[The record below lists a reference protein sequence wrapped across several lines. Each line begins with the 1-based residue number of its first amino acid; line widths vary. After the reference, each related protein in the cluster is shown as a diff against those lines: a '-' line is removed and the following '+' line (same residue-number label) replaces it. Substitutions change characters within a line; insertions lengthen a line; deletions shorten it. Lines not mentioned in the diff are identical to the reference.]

1 MLPPCSCRW
10 YKHIPPFPTLCC
22 FSSTD
27 LLFQIR
33 HCFPAYS
40 YTLAFPEW
48 FSYWKSFVYPLVGIW
63 IIAPADPSCR
73 STEGWSP
80 LGTAWNYC
88 TANLRG
94 APSKDQC
101 PIPVF
106 LFPQWDEVLHFGKN
120 NGDYVCWDFVM
131 VEGQISFSLEFID
144 KYLALISKCSCINRA
159 ESK

>member
-33 HCFPAYS
+33 RCFPAYS
-40 YTLAFPEW
+40 YTLTFPER
-48 FSYWKSFVYPLVGIW
+48 FFYWKSFVYPLVGIW

-94 APSKDQC
+94 APSKDSA
-101 PIPVF
+101 PF
-106 LFPQWDEVLHFGKN
+106 L
-120 NGDYVCWDFVM
+120 
-131 VEGQISFSLEFID
+131 SFSSLSEMQVCI
-144 KYLALISKCSCINRA
+144 LAKKMGALFAGILLWQRDRLVSHWCSLTSI
-159 ESK
+159 